1 MKRIFPLLPV
11 LSRTQLGIDGTQI
24 PDTTVLDKLPT
35 HLLAAVYAS
44 ALPFSHEDDHL
55 CLLAVY
61 EPPSISRIWKIAYL
75 LLMEELHSP
84 RLSVLQAGLLY
95 LHKQVKSETGYSP
108 ADNTFIWS
116 FMGSLVGLAHSLG
129 LNLQCSLFG
138 LPSPEKRLRR
148 RLWWAT
154 YVEDKWLAMLFG
166 RPPYIRSSE
175 WDVDELTV
183 DDFAVGARSS
193 INFSA
198 ARSPFQDMASLSVIA
213 EAVQENL

>member
-11 LSRTQLGIDGTQI
+11 LSRTQLGIDDTHI
-24 PDTTVLDKLPT
+24 PDMHVLDKLPT

-61 EPPSISRIWKIAYL
+61 EPPSISRIWKIAYAL
-75 LLMEELHSP
+75 LTEELHSP

-95 LHKQVKSETGYSP
+95 LHRQVKSETGYSP
-108 ADNTFIWS
+108 ADNTFVWS
-116 FMGSLVGLAHSLG
+116 FAGSMVGLAHSLG

-148 RLWWAT
+148 RLWWAM
-154 YVEDKWLAMLFG
+154 YIEDKWLAMLFG

-175 WDVDELTV
+175 WDVDELTAE
-183 DDFAVGARSS
+183 DFAVGLRGGVCY
-193 INFSA
+193 NEG
-198 ARSPFQDMASLSVIA
+198 RSPFQDMASLSMIA
-213 EAVQENL
+213 ESVQEGL